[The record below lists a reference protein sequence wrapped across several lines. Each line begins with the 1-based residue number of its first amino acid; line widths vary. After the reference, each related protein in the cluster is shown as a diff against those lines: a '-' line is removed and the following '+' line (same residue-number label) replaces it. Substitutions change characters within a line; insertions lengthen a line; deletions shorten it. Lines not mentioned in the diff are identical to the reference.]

1 MGWLIGSFG
10 PLNLS
15 EAEGIRFLASLPLH
29 GHPLKLHDSCA
40 VVGSSNDLSGRALGS
55 EIDQHSLVVRIN
67 CAPTAGFEKDYGSKT
82 DLRISSVGGATHCAM
97 PETDFMHRLGVTEDV
112 ELLLKDSKLHG
123 KKLSIFSSFFLTYL
137 QSNFFDDLTAS
148 THISTGILAVLW
160 ALHSCQRVD
169 TYGFTAGSSVERSAH
184 QKYFI
189 KESAKHFPSKR
200 DVQDSSRRKNPEH
213 DWVAEYQLHERLE
226 RAGALRR
233 RHK

>member
-1 MGWLIGSFG
+1 
-10 PLNLS
+10 
-15 EAEGIRFLASLPLH
+15 
-29 GHPLKLHDSCA
+29 
-40 VVGSSNDLSGRALGS
+40 
-55 EIDQHSLVVRIN
+55 
-67 CAPTAGFEKDYGSKT
+67 
-82 DLRISSVGGATHCAM
+82 M
-97 PETDFMHRLGVTEDV
+97 PETDFMHRLGVTEDI
-112 ELLLKDSKLHG
+112 ELLLKDAKLHG
-123 KKLSIFSSFFLTYL
+123 KKLSIFTPSFLTYL

-189 KESAKHFPSKR
+189 KESAKHVPSKR
-200 DVQDSSRRKNPEH
+200 DVQGSSRRKNPEH